1 MIGKR
6 KRKVDEVNSSSMAD
20 IAFLL
25 LVFFLVTTTIS
36 MDKGINI
43 ILPAEGSNKDVNTED
58 IINVVLAADG
68 SIVFDEKLKNIYEI
82 KSLVENE
89 IRKNKNMIFS
99 IKTSTRAD
107 YQDYVALLDEFKKA
121 KAKKISIACLLYTS
135 DAADE

>member
-1 MIGKR
+1 MIAKR

-68 SIVFDEKLKNIYEI
+68 SIVFDEKLKKIHEI
-82 KSLVENE
+82 KSSVENE

-99 IKTSTRAD
+99 IKTSPRAD
-107 YQDYVALLDEFKKA
+107 YQDYVSLLDEFKKA
-121 KAKKISIACLLYTS
+121 RAKKISIAN
-135 DAADE
+135 DHRK

>member
-1 MIGKR
+1 MIAKR

-43 ILPAEGSNKDVNTED
+43 ILPDEGSNKDVNTED

-68 SIVFDEKLKNIYEI
+68 SIVFDEKLKKIHEI

-99 IKTSTRAD
+99 IKTSPRAD
-107 YQDYVALLDEFKKA
+107 YQDYVSLLDEFKKA
-121 KAKKISIACLLYTS
+121 RAKKISIAN
-135 DAADE
+135 DHRK

>member
-68 SIVFDEKLKNIYEI
+68 SIVFDEKLKKKHEI
-82 KSLVENE
+82 KGLVENE

-99 IKTSTRAD
+99 IKTSTRSD

-121 KAKKISIACLLYTS
+121 KAKKISIAN
-135 DAADE
+135 DHRK

>member
-68 SIVFDEKLKNIYEI
+68 SIVFDEKLKKIHEI

-121 KAKKISIACLLYTS
+121 KAKKISIAN
-135 DAADE
+135 DHRK

>member
-1 MIGKR
+1 MIAKR

-68 SIVFDEKLKNIYEI
+68 SIVFDEKLKKIHEI

-99 IKTSTRAD
+99 IKTSPRAD
-107 YQDYVALLDEFKKA
+107 YQDYVSLLDEFKKA
-121 KAKKISIACLLYTS
+121 NAKKISIAN
-135 DAADE
+135 DHRK

>member
-1 MIGKR
+1 MINKR

-68 SIVFDEKLKNIYEI
+68 SIVFDEKVKNIYEI

-107 YQDYVALLDEFKKA
+107 YQNYVALLDEFKKA
-121 KAKKISIACLLYTS
+121 KAKKISIAN
-135 DAADE
+135 DHRK

>member
-1 MIGKR
+1 MISKR

-107 YQDYVALLDEFKKA
+107 YQDYIALLDEFKKA
-121 KAKKISIACLLYTS
+121 KAKKISIAN
-135 DAADE
+135 DHRK

>member
-1 MIGKR
+1 MISKR

-121 KAKKISIACLLYTS
+121 KAKKISIAN
-135 DAADE
+135 DHRK

>member
-68 SIVFDEKLKNIYEI
+68 SIIFDEKLKNIYEI

-99 IKTSTRAD
+99 IKTSSRAD
-107 YQDYVALLDEFKKA
+107 YQDYVTLLDEFKKA
-121 KAKKISIACLLYTS
+121 KAKKISIAN
-135 DAADE
+135 DHRK

>member
-1 MIGKR
+1 MIIKR
-6 KRKVDEVNSSSMAD
+6 QRKVDEVNSSSMAD

-43 ILPAEGSNKDVNTED
+43 VLPAEGSNKDVNVND

-68 SIVFDEKLKNIYEI
+68 SVVFDDRQHRINEV

-89 IRKNKNMIFS
+89 IRRNKNMIFS
-99 IKTSTRAD
+99 IKTSPRSN
-107 YQDYVALLDEFKKA
+107 YQDYILLLDEFKKA
-121 KAKKISIACLLYTS
+121 RATKISIAN
-135 DAADE
+135 DHRGKE

>member
-1 MIGKR
+1 MITKR

-43 ILPAEGSNKDVNTED
+43 ILPAEGSNKDVNENL

-68 SIVFDEKLKNIYEI
+68 SVVFDDEAGYRINEI
-82 KSLVENE
+82 KSLVEAA
-89 IRKNKNMIFS
+89 IRREKDMIFS
-99 IKTSTRAD
+99 IKTSPRAN
-107 YQDYVALLDEFKKA
+107 YQDYISLLDEFKKA
-121 KAKKISIACLLYTS
+121 RATKISIAN
-135 DAADE
+135 DHRNP